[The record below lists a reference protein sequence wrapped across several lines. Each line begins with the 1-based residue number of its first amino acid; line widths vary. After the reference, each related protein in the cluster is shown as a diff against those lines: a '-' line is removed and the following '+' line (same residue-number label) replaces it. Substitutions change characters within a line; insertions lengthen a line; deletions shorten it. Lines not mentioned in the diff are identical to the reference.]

1 MKHWQFVLL
10 TTIGVA
16 CLCFSLVTIVFAHQ
30 NRKLQEALQAQQALI
45 NKGALSQ
52 QIGANLL
59 RELAT
64 IAPTDEKMRELLEAS
79 GYNSSVTPAA
89 ASPVPGR

>member
-10 TTIGVA
+10 TAIGVA
-16 CLCFSLVTIVFAHQ
+16 CLCLSLVTIVFAHQ
-30 NRKLQEALQAQQALI
+30 NRKLQEAVQAQQAII

-59 RELAT
+59 RELAAMGLST
-64 IAPTDEKMRELLEAS
+64 VAGLA
-79 GYNSSVTPAA
+79 
-89 ASPVPGR
+89 

>member
-10 TTIGVA
+10 TPIGAA

-30 NRKLQEALQAQQALI
+30 NRKLQEAVQAQQAII
-45 NKGALSQ
+45 NRGALSQ

-64 IAPTDEKMRELLEAS
+64 IAPTDEKMRELLNAS

-89 ASPVPGR
+89 ALPAP

>member
-1 MKHWQFVLL
+1 MTPF

-30 NRKLQEALQAQQALI
+30 NRKLQEAVQAQQAII

-59 RELAT
+59 RELAA

-79 GYNSSVTPAA
+79 GYNPSATPAGA
-89 ASPVPGR
+89 LPAP